1 METILGAELRQTC
14 HPVSESSQIGSVR
27 RAASNLA
34 AEAGFDDTSAGEL
47 AIVVTEATTNI
58 LKHAGHG
65 VVLLRP
71 LRCGAAR
78 GVEMIALDRGPGFSN
93 LARSMED
100 GTTTAGSY
108 GVGLGAMRRLSR
120 SFDIYSAP
128 GKGAAVWAQFW
139 PRHAELPPQSI
150 HYGVVC
156 LPMAGEHVSGDS
168 WALAIGATEATV
180 LVADGLG
187 HGPHA
192 AEASELAASVT
203 MQRPGLPAGT
213 LLQDSHMAL
222 RATRGAAVAVARI
235 DMLLGKVSF
244 AGIGNIATYISD
256 RSERRQLVSHNGI
269 VGSNMRKVQEFGA
282 DWSSDTMLLLHSD
295 GLATRW
301 DLKDYPGLEF
311 HHPALVAAV
320 LYRDC
325 CRHRDDVSVLV
336 LRDREGWSQ

>member
-14 HPVSESSQIGSVR
+14 HPVSDSSQIGSVR

-34 AEAGFDDTSAGEL
+34 AQAGFDETTAGEL

-58 LKHAGHG
+58 IKHAGHG

-78 GVEMIALDRGPGFSN
+78 GVEVIALDRGPGFSN
-93 LARSMED
+93 LSASMQD

-108 GVGLGAMRRLSR
+108 GVGLGAIRRLSR

-128 GKGAAVWAQFW
+128 DKGAALWAQLW
-139 PRHAELPPQSI
+139 PRDAELPPQSI

-156 LPMAGEHVSGDS
+156 LPMAGESVSGDS
-168 WALAIGATEATV
+168 WALAIGASEATV

-192 AEASELAASVT
+192 AAASELAASVT
-203 MQRPGLPAGT
+203 MQQPGLPAGT
-213 LLQDSHMAL
+213 LLQDCHMAL
-222 RATRGAAVAVARI
+222 RATRGAAVALSRI
-235 DMLLGKVSF
+235 DMLMGKLSF
-244 AGIGNIATYISD
+244 AGIGNIATYIASRD
-256 RSERRQLVSHNGI
+256 ERRQLVSHNGI
-269 VGSNMRKVQEFGA
+269 VGSNMRKVQEFSA
-282 DWSSDTMLLLHSD
+282 DWSSDSMLLLHSD
-295 GLATRW
+295 GLTTRW

-336 LRDREGWSQ
+336 VRDREGWTQ

>member
-1 METILGAELRQTC
+1 METILGAELRQTS
-14 HPVSESSQIGSVR
+14 HPVGESSQIASVR
-27 RAASNLA
+27 RAAADLA
-34 AEAGFDDTSAGEL
+34 AQAGFDETTAGEL
-47 AIVVTEATTNI
+47 AIAVTEAATNI

-65 VVLLRP
+65 AMLLRP
-71 LRCGAAR
+71 LRSGAAH
-78 GVEMIALDRGPGFSN
+78 GVEVIALDSGPGFGN
-93 LARSMED
+93 LAFSMQD

-128 GKGAAVWAQFW
+128 GKGAAVWMQFW
-139 PRHAELPPQSI
+139 PRHVETPAQSI

-156 LPMAGEHVSGDS
+156 LPIAGEQVSGDS
-168 WALAIGATEATV
+168 WALGTNASEATV

-187 HGPHA
+187 HGKHA
-192 AEASELAASVT
+192 AAASELAASVT
-203 MQRPGLPAGT
+203 MQSPSLPAGA
-213 LLQDSHMAL
+213 LLQDAHNAL

-235 DMLLGKVSF
+235 DMHAEKLSF
-244 AGIGNIATYISD
+244 AGVGNIAAYISGGT
-256 RSERRQLVSHNGI
+256 ERRQLVSHNGI
-269 VGSNMRKVQEFGA
+269 VGSNVRKVQEFGA
-282 DWSSDTMLLLHSD
+282 AWGSDSMLLLHSD

-301 DLKDYPGLEF
+301 DLQDYPGLEF

-336 LRDREGWSQ
+336 VRDRQGWSQ